1 MAEGKYIIGLNEVPV
16 GIIVPNSIFKLYSF
30 WIGQANATRSLL
42 EGKLFTPEEAL
53 QVGLVD
59 EIVNPASILTA
70 AERKIRK
77 YMAMERNTW
86 EQSKL
91 NIRKDLI
98 TATSADQSEA
108 LQVML
113 KQWWAPATRSILKT
127 IIDNLQKK

>member
-1 MAEGKYIIGLNEVPV
+1 
-16 GIIVPNSIFKLYSF
+16 
-30 WIGQANATRSLL
+30 
-42 EGKLFTPEEAL
+42 
-53 QVGLVD
+53 
-59 EIVNPASILTA
+59 
-70 AERKIRK
+70 
-77 YMAMERNTW
+77 MAMERNTW

-98 TATSADQSEA
+98 TATGADQSEA